1 MKVVLLNDAQRMKI
15 INAIKPSAKDFFS
28 YQNLNLLTAVSDEKN
43 TFLTLARYMSSSI
56 TRTGDN
62 ADEYTYALLTPL
74 GCFSIL
80 CIERMGKITGIS
92 CPLPIIASKSK
103 ITEMIGYYHESFSE
117 QRSLKKEAVKEMDL
131 GNKDFTEWYLERNYF
146 NK

>member
-15 INAIKPSAKDFFS
+15 ISAIKPSAKDFFS

-43 TFLTLARYMSSSI
+43 TFLTIARYMSSAI

-74 GCFSIL
+74 GCFSVY
-80 CIERMGKITGIS
+80 CIERMGKISGIS

>member
-15 INAIKPSAKDFFS
+15 ISAIKPSAKDFFS

-80 CIERMGKITGIS
+80 CIERMGKISGIS

>member
-43 TFLTLARYMSSSI
+43 TFLTIARYMSSAI

-80 CIERMGKITGIS
+80 CIERMGKISGIS